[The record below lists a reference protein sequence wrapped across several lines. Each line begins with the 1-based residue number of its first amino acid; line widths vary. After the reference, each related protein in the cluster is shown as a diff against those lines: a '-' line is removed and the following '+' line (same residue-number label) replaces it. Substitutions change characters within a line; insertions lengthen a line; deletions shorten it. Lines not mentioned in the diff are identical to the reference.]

1 MKKLFFAVCFSF
13 LSVMGAFAQDVVAGV
28 DDPFAVKYSYLEVNG
43 FTEKQVSDVGYALFK
58 YAGKRYDKERGVF
71 TMSLM
76 DFYYICSVAGFSFG
90 ESKGY
95 AFGVLKNAV
104 AAKTAVRSKIRINP
118 EYETID
124 LTKYESRYPKENIGW
139 RGDKFRQEYKFL
151 IEEKYCQYGDFVFS
165 DKGVFCDN
173 VNLLDHV
180 DEHGKQELS
189 LLLYG
194 SPTLIGHVEQDGTV
208 YEVYAWR

>member
-1 MKKLFFAVCFSF
+1 MNMIPSF
-13 LSVMGAFAQDVVAGV
+13 VPQGEKSSQALHLKVYPLQQIYQEYQDILSFVDEDSEEFDEIIEYCDHIVFNSFAQWN
-28 DDPFAVKYSYLEVNG
+28 K
-43 FTEKQVSDVGYALFK
+43 FK
-58 YAGKRYDKERGVF
+58 DKIKNSGKNINCG
-71 TMSLM
+71 
-76 DFYYICSVAGFSFG
+76 
-90 ESKGY
+90 
-95 AFGVLKNAV
+95 
-104 AAKTAVRSKIRINP
+104 IRINP

-139 RGDKFRQEYKFL
+139 RGNEFRQEYSFL
-151 IEEKYCQYGDFVFS
+151 IKEKYCQHGDLII
-165 DKGVFCDN
+165 DKGVFCGK

-180 DEHGKQELS
+180 DEHGKQEIS

>member
-124 LTKYESRYPKENIGW
+124 LTKYEGRVPKRNG
-139 RGDKFRQEYKFL
+139 GGGYVFRRQYRQL
-151 IEEKYCQYGDFVFS
+151 VNMKYCQYGDFVFS

-173 VNLLDHV
+173 VNLLDYV
-180 DEHGKQELS
+180 EGHGKQELS